1 MAEEKKFSEE
11 ELKNI
16 QDVAD
21 TYSALQTEL
30 GNLGVQKILVDER
43 IQAIQKREEEIR
55 DEWKKNQITEQELV
69 KTLSDKYGEGSL
81 DPQTGT
87 FVPNSSQKE
96 NK

>member
-1 MAEEKKFSEE
+1 RSQMAEEKKFSEE

-69 KTLSDKYGEGSL
+69 KTLSDKYGEGTL
-81 DPQTGT
+81 DPKTGN
-87 FVPNSSQKE
+87 FVPVEK
-96 NK
+96 K